1 MSSGSSSADMD
12 CDEPLEEGSDFDYT
26 LAQSDEDDEE
36 EEEGDSMDEAE
47 DLEDLADS
55 TYFIVAKEALMKLF
69 KFAHCCGALTTDII
83 VKEKA
88 TLVSVTTN
96 CLNGHTNT
104 WKNQEE

>member
-1 MSSGSSSADMD
+1 MD
-12 CDEPLEEGSDFDYT
+12 YNEALDEGTDLDYA
-26 LAQSDEDDEE
+26 LALSEEDDEE
-36 EEEGDSMDEAE
+36 EEECDSVDEAD

-55 TYFIVAKEALMKLF
+55 SYFIIAKEALMNLF
-69 KFAHCCGALTTDII
+69 KFAHCCGALTTDIT

-96 CLNGHTNT
+96 CLNGHTHT